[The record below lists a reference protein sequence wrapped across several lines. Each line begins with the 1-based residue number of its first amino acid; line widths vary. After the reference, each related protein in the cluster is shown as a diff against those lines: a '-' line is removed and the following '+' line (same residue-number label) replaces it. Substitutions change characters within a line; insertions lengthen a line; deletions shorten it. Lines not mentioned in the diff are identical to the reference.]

1 MYAVVELQ
9 GHQYIVTKGM
19 EIVVD
24 KLADENAK
32 TLNVDKVLLV
42 FDASGKEVKVGA
54 PYIDKAKVGF
64 DVVEFKKGK
73 KIRVI
78 KFKNKTR
85 YQRTYGHR
93 SHQTV
98 LKVKDIKING

>member
-24 KLADENAK
+24 KIADENAK
-32 TLNVDKVLLV
+32 KLDADKVLLV
-42 FDASGKEVKVGA
+42 FDEAGKEVSVGT
-54 PYIDKAKVGF
+54 PYIAKTKVVF
-64 DVVEFKKGK
+64 DVIDFTKWK
-73 KIRVI
+73 KIRVL
-78 KFKNKTR
+78 KFKNKNR
-85 YQRTYGHR
+85 YKKVYGHR

-98 LKVKDIKING
+98 LKVKEIKFNG